1 MMAFGYFIFFQ
12 ALDVRDVFF
21 AQLFFPVLQTTL
33 QDCEK
38 QHLPVFDVVLGV
50 RVGFVPFMEIG
61 CITPLVV
68 AR

>member
-1 MMAFGYFIFFQ
+1 MYAMSFSLNFFSQ
-12 ALDVRDVFF
+12 FCKP
-21 AQLFFPVLQTTL
+21 LF
-33 QDCEK
+33 K
-38 QHLPVFDVVLGV
+38 IARNSIYPVFDVVLGV